1 MKNQRVH
8 VTAER
13 MRGRRKVEIVENG
26 DIGCG

>member
-1 MKNQRVH
+1 MENQRVH

-13 MRGRRKVEIVENG
+13 MGSCRKVEIVENG